1 MRVTPALAA
10 AALGLCAGC
19 KDKPAP
25 PSVTPEPSAPAA
37 ASSPV
42 ASAEPIA
49 APAVPDPP
57 GPTTACPVLGLSSWP
72 KLEPGLDPKC
82 HFHYADHPE
91 GIELAAR
98 WASCGPGA
106 PAGCQR
112 LIPPG
117 TDADLDEIRAD
128 ASRDPARL
136 FLAWRCSSGHT
147 ALILDADGSPVRWA
161 AASEEMGCR
170 VHPVSIDG
178 STVVA
183 MVEGVP
189 DELEGGYPAASIIFG
204 QIDKLPPR
212 VQHRVARGSYIREL
226 VADKDRWG
234 SLAEDGL
241 YLAKLGED
249 RTLRSYSKD
258 SNSMLRLRGP
268 HAIFLKSAS
277 YGESIDGWLAAG
289 DSQIFVASSLYGAN
303 IKGLALGPGGKALWT
318 EKSASQCTL
327 ARAPVQSGAPV
338 SRFILPS
345 CPEDNAVWVAS
356 EKLAAVVL
364 PGGQIS
370 VVRLEDSVAAT
381 LRFPCEAGKYCGL
394 EAVAVNDKAI
404 FAKATFGNR
413 ATLVRV
419 PLPSFE
425 GQKPLEAIP
434 SKDDARDAGAGEAGA
449 ASAASGDAGTADAG
463 KGEASKGDA
472 GTADAGKGDAG

>member
-1 MRVTPALAA
+1 MRVTTALAA
-10 AALGLCAGC
+10 AALGLFAGC

-42 ASAEPIA
+42 ASAEPSA
-49 APAVPDPP
+49 APVVPDPP
-57 GPTTACPVLGLSSWP
+57 GPTTSCPVLGLSSWP

-91 GIELAAR
+91 AIELAAR

-117 TDADLDEIRAD
+117 TDADLDEIRVD

-178 STVVA
+178 STMMA

-189 DELEGGYPAASIIFG
+189 DELEGGYPAATILFG

-212 VQHRVARGSYIREL
+212 VQHRVAHGSYIREL

-234 SLAEDGL
+234 NLAEDGL
-241 YLAKLGED
+241 YLAKLGDD
-249 RTLRSYSKD
+249 RTQRNGTRD
-258 SNSMLRLRGP
+258 STGMLRLRGP
-268 HAIFLKSAS
+268 YAVFRATSYSEHVEGWIGAS
-277 YGESIDGWLAAG
+277 DTPVYIGGSP
-289 DSQIFVASSLYGAN
+289 YGAS
-303 IKGLALGPGGKALWT
+303 IQGLALGPGGNALWT
-318 EKSASQCTL
+318 EKKESRCTL
-327 ARAPVQSGAPV
+327 ARAPVQRGAPI
-338 SRFILPS
+338 SRFVLPS
-345 CPEDNAVWVAS
+345 CPENNAVWVAS

-381 LRFPCEAGKYCGL
+381 LHFPCEAGKYCSL

-404 FAKATFGNR
+404 FAKANFGDR
-413 ATLVRV
+413 ATLVRI
-419 PLPSFE
+419 PLPSFD

-434 SKDDARDAGAGEAGA
+434 SKDDARDAGGEEAGA
-449 ASAASGDAGTADAG
+449 ASAASGDAGTTDGGKGDAG
-463 KGEASKGDA
+463 KVDA